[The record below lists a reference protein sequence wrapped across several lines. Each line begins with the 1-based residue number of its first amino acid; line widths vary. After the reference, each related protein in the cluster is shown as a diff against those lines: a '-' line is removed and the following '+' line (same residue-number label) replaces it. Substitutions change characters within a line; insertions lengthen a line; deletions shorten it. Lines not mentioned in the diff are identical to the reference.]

1 MNSVDKILDTN
12 VVDVDIGDVDIGDV
26 DIGDV
31 DIGDVDIGDVDIG
44 DVDIGDVDGDGDI
57 DEGDNKTDGGNIL
70 LANIIYIFH
79 IFVVL
84 FVVLT
89 PFVFYN
95 TSQLLVLHITF
106 TISLLLHWWGN
117 SNVCSLSYMESKLR
131 GLDYTE
137 SFTHKFIAP
146 IYDISQTTWS
156 KICYIITIVVLSLSL
171 YHVYHV
177 KDWKHSWECF
187 KNKCNDIYTQPE
199 YQQLSFLQRM
209 SLYFECL
216 HIILF

>member
-1 MNSVDKILDTN
+1 MNPSSESIPDQELSTPINSNDLSLPDSPDSLDSSDLP
-12 VVDVDIGDVDIGDV
+12 VSSS
-26 DIGDV
+26 
-31 DIGDVDIGDVDIG
+31 
-44 DVDIGDVDGDGDI
+44 
-57 DEGDNKTDGGNIL
+57 NIL
-70 LANIIYIFH
+70 LANIINAFH
-79 IFVVL
+79 ILVVL
-84 FVVLT
+84 FVILT

-95 TSQLLVLHITF
+95 TSQMLILHITF

-156 KICYIITIVVLSLSL
+156 QICYIITIIVLSLSL
-171 YHVYHV
+171 YHVYYV
-177 KDWKHSWECF
+177 KDWKQSWECF
-187 KNKCNDIYTQPE
+187 KNKCNDIYTQPD
-199 YQQLSFLQRM
+199 YQQLPFLTRM